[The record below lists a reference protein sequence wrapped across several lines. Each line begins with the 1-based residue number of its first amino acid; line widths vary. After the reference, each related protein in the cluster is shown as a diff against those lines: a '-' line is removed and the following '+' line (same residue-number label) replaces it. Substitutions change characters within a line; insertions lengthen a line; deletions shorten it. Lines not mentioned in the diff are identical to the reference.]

1 MDNGCISKDVKEV
14 KMKEKVYVL
23 QVLEGLH
30 AGGMETLIMNYLR
43 QIDHTSVQI
52 DFLVFSGPSHYDEE
66 VESLGST
73 IYRLTPRRTNPIK
86 NYWEIDR
93 FFSRHLEYSIVH
105 IHQGITYFK
114 PLNSAYKHKVP
125 IRIVHSHGIDI
136 RYRTKLRW
144 FYHHYAIP
152 HICKMATNYFACSD
166 DAAKQMFDT
175 KIIDSKAYYLMKNA
189 IDIQR
194 FSFNFET
201 RREMRQAL
209 HIEGKHVIGH
219 IGRFDYAKNHDF
231 LIRLFSEVNKVD
243 TDSLLLLIGTGENYE
258 AIQKKVDEYGLKEK
272 VLFLGVRDD
281 VHRLL
286 QAIDVFVL
294 PSRFEGIPFVGIEA
308 QAAGLPCIFSTNV
321 DRNIDVTETSS
332 FLSLTDSI
340 DNWVEQVLS
349 AFQKDR
355 ISVTRILAD
364 KGYDIKVEA
373 KKLER
378 FYLRKGEPIDR

>member
-1 MDNGCISKDVKEV
+1 M
-14 KMKEKVYVL
+14 
-23 QVLEGLH
+23 
-30 AGGMETLIMNYLR
+30 R
-43 QIDHTSVQI
+43 
-52 DFLVFSGPSHYDEE
+52 P
-66 VESLGST
+66 
-73 IYRLTPRRTNPIK
+73 
-86 NYWEIDR
+86 
-93 FFSRHLEYSIVH
+93 
-105 IHQGITYFK
+105 
-114 PLNSAYKHKVP
+114 YK
-125 IRIVHSHGIDI
+125 
-136 RYRTKLRW
+136 
-144 FYHHYAIP
+144 
-152 HICKMATNYFACSD
+152 
-166 DAAKQMFDT
+166 
-175 KIIDSKAYYLMKNA
+175 
-189 IDIQR
+189 
-194 FSFNFET
+194 
-201 RREMRQAL
+201 
-209 HIEGKHVIGH
+209 
-219 IGRFDYAKNHDF
+219 
-231 LIRLFSEVNKVD
+231 
-243 TDSLLLLIGTGENYE
+243 
-258 AIQKKVDEYGLKEK
+258 KKVDEYGLKEK